1 MPFDFGLRTTF
12 NNVAELY
19 DEVRPGYPEALIED
33 ALTLSEIP
41 PDGRIL
47 EIGCGTGKATLPF
60 ARRGYA
66 IVIFVDDAP
75 QLPKW
80 ATCKKLLT
88 NQKSY
93 AMMVTMP
100 ETFPVS
106 LPQP

>member
-1 MPFDFGLRTTF
+1 MHL
-12 NNVAELY
+12 
-19 DEVRPGYPEALIED
+19 
-33 ALTLSEIP
+33 LSEIP

-60 ARRGYA
+60 AQRGYA

-75 QLPKW
+75 HLPKW

-106 LPQP
+106 LPQPSAWYLAQSCNPLETSRAEA